1 MRSSRY
7 RHPIPLR
14 SEIVKAMEAAGRP
27 LTLVSLAA
35 HLRLKGSRN
44 EAALGRRLKAMVR
57 DGQLIRNRA
66 REYCLAHHLDL
77 VIGRVR
83 ARKDGYGFL
92 TPDSGGEDVFLSSR
106 EMGRLWDGDRVAARI
121 SVTHRGSEGRVVE
134 ILQRAVSEVAGRL
147 VSDRGF
153 DWVEVEG
160 RERTRVLIPRG
171 QGRGA
176 GADDLV
182 RVEITA
188 HPTGRTNAIGR
199 VIRVLGRFEDP
210 GAQTLSAILSHGI
223 PHEFS
228 AGVEAE
234 TAEMPTGVTA
244 DARRGRKDLR
254 KLPLVTIDGADAKDF
269 DDAVYCEPNGH
280 GWRLIVAIADV
291 GHYVRAG
298 TGLDEAARERGTS
311 VYFPDRVVPMLP
323 EELSNGLC
331 SLQPDVERLC
341 LCCDMT
347 VSGQGE
353 VKQSRFY
360 EAVMRSARRLTY
372 NEAARLLSGESGR
385 PGESGESGKSGRS
398 GGSGES
404 GRSGKSGGKYAPSA
418 DSATFR
424 SLKAL
429 AGVYAAFLARRRERG
444 SLEFDLGEV
453 VLELDDRGRIA
464 SVAPRQ
470 RLVTHRIIEECMIAA
485 NVEAARWLG
494 KARIPSLYRVHEG
507 PGPERV
513 DELILFLRTLGITSV
528 SPGRLRPG
536 DMNRI
541 LEATESGPE
550 AELVQT
556 MLLRC
561 MARAEYR
568 PKNSGHFGLAL
579 PAYAHFTSP
588 IRRYPDLLVHRA
600 IKHLLRK
607 GGVKGF
613 GYDLA
618 AMEHLGRHCSRA
630 EQRADEA
637 VWDVEERLKCAWLKD
652 RVGDR
657 FTVSVAGIAPFGL
670 FVRVPELGVD
680 GLVHVSS
687 LPRDYYHVDAGG
699 SALTGENTGRSF
711 RLADRLQ
718 VQLTSVSV
726 RDRKIDFVPVER
738 TRKARH

>member
-1 MRSSRY
+1 MNSGRY
-7 RHPIPLR
+7 RHPIPSRTEILR
-14 SEIVKAMEAAGRP
+14 AMERAGRP
-27 LTLVSLAA
+27 LTLVSLAG

-44 EAALGRRLKAMVR
+44 EGALRRRLKAMVR

-77 VIGRVR
+77 VVGRVR
-83 ARKDGYGFL
+83 AHKDGYGFL
-92 TPDSGGEDVFLSSR
+92 TPDSGEEDVYLSSR

-121 SVTHRGSEGRVVE
+121 SDTHRGSEGRVVE
-134 ILQRAVSEVAGRL
+134 ILERAVREVAGRL
-147 VSDRGF
+147 VSDRGI

-160 RERTRVLIPRG
+160 RGRTRVLIPRG
-171 QGRGA
+171 QGQGA
-176 GADDLV
+176 RAEDLV

-188 HPTGRTNAIGR
+188 HPTRRANAIGR
-199 VIRVLGRFEDP
+199 VVRVLGHFDDP
-210 GAQTLSAILSHGI
+210 GAQTLSVILSHGI

-228 AGVEAE
+228 PQVEKQA
-234 TAEMPTGVTA
+234 AEMPSDITVDTH
-244 DARRGRKDLR
+244 RGRTDLR
-254 KLPLVTIDGADAKDF
+254 KRPLVTIDGADAKDF
-269 DDAVYCEPNGH
+269 DDAVFCEPKGD

-298 TGLDEAARERGTS
+298 TGLDEEARERGTS

-323 EELSNGLC
+323 EPLSNGLC
-331 SLQPDVERLC
+331 SLQPHQDRLC
-341 LCCDMT
+341 LCCDMI
-347 VSGQGE
+347 VSRQGE

-360 EAVMRSARRLTY
+360 EAVMRSVRRFTY
-372 NEAARLLSGESGR
+372 DEAARLLSGESGNDN
-385 PGESGESGKSGRS
+385 
-398 GGSGES
+398 
-404 GRSGKSGGKYAPSA
+404 APPA

-429 AGVYAAFLARRRERG
+429 ADVYAAFLARRRERG
-444 SLEFDLGEV
+444 GLEFDLGEV
-453 VLELDDRGRIA
+453 VLKLDAQGRI
-464 SVAPRQ
+464 SSIAPRQ
-470 RLVTHRIIEECMIAA
+470 RLVTHSIIEECMIAA
-485 NVEAARWLG
+485 NVEAAKWLG

-513 DELILFLRTLGITSV
+513 DELILFLRTLGITSIA
-528 SPGRLRPG
+528 PGRLQPA

-541 LEATESGPE
+541 LKATASGPE
-550 AELVQT
+550 AELVQS
-556 MLLRC
+556 MLLRS

-568 PKNSGHFGLAL
+568 PKNRGHFGLAL

-600 IKHLLRK
+600 IKHLLHH

-613 GYDLA
+613 GYDMA
-618 AMEHLGRHCSRA
+618 AMEHLGQHCSRA

-652 RVGDR
+652 RVGDD

-670 FVRVPELGVD
+670 FVRVPEIGID
-680 GLVHVSS
+680 GLVHVTS

-699 SALTGENTGRSF
+699 SALTGENSGNSY
-711 RLADRLQ
+711 RLADRLR
-718 VQLTSVSV
+718 VQLMSVSV
-726 RDRKIDFVPVER
+726 RERKIDFVPIGR
-738 TRKARH
+738 TRDMRH

>member
-1 MRSSRY
+1 
-7 RHPIPLR
+7 
-14 SEIVKAMEAAGRP
+14 MERAGRP
-27 LTLVSLAA
+27 LTLVSLAG

-44 EAALGRRLKAMVR
+44 EGALRRRLKAMVR

-77 VIGRVR
+77 VVGRVR
-83 ARKDGYGFL
+83 AHKDGYGFL
-92 TPDSGGEDVFLSSR
+92 TPDSGEEDVFLSSR

-134 ILQRAVSEVAGRL
+134 ILKRAVREVAGRL
-147 VSDRGF
+147 VIDRGF

-160 RERTRVLIPRG
+160 RGRTRVLIPRG

-176 GADDLV
+176 RADDLV

-188 HPTGRTNAIGR
+188 HPTRRTNAIGR
-199 VIRVLGRFEDP
+199 VIRVLGHFDDP
-210 GAQTLSAILSHGI
+210 GAQTHSAILSHGI

-228 AGVEAE
+228 PQVGAEA
-234 TAEMPTGVTA
+234 AKMPPGVTA
-244 DARRGRKDLR
+244 DARHGRKDLR

-269 DDAVYCEPNGH
+269 DDAVFCEPKGN

-323 EELSNGLC
+323 ESLSNGLC
-331 SLQPDVERLC
+331 SLQPEVERLC
-341 LCCDMT
+341 LCCEMT
-347 VSGQGE
+347 VSGRGE
-353 VKQSRFY
+353 VKKSRFY
-360 EAVMRSARRLTY
+360 EAIMRSVRRFTY
-372 NEAARLLSGESGR
+372 DEAARLLSGQFGNND
-385 PGESGESGKSGRS
+385 
-398 GGSGES
+398 
-404 GRSGKSGGKYAPSA
+404 APTA
-418 DSATFR
+418 DAATFR
-424 SLKAL
+424 SLEAL
-429 AGVYAAFLARRRERG
+429 AGVYAAFQARRRERG
-444 SLEFDLGEV
+444 GLEFNLGEV
-453 VLELDDRGRIA
+453 VLELDDRGRIS
-464 SVAPRQ
+464 SVAPRK

-485 NVEAARWLG
+485 NVEAAKWLR
-494 KARIPSLYRVHEG
+494 KVRIPTLYRVHDG

-528 SPGRLRPG
+528 SPGRLQPA
-536 DMNRI
+536 DMNRV
-541 LEATESGPE
+541 LKATAAGPE

-561 MARAEYR
+561 MARAEYK
-568 PKNSGHFGLAL
+568 PKNGGHFGLAL

-600 IKHLLRK
+600 IKHLLRH
-607 GGVKGF
+607 GSVKEF
-613 GYDLA
+613 SYELA
-618 AMEHLGRHCSRA
+618 EMEHLGRHCSRA

-637 VWDVEERLKCAWLKD
+637 VWDVEERLKCAWLQD
-652 RVGDR
+652 CVGDR

-670 FVRVPELGVD
+670 FVRVPDLGID
-680 GLVHVSS
+680 GLVHVTS

-699 SALTGENTGRSF
+699 SALTGENSGNSY

-726 RDRKIDFVPVER
+726 RERKIDFVPVKR
-738 TRKARH
+738 TREMRH

>member
-7 RHPIPLR
+7 RHPIPSR
-14 SEIVKAMEAAGRP
+14 GEIVKAMEAAGRP
-27 LTLVSLAA
+27 LTLVSLAGN
-35 HLRLKGSRN
+35 LRLKGSRN
-44 EAALGRRLKAMVR
+44 EAALRRRLKAMVR

-83 ARKDGYGFL
+83 ARKNGYGFL
-92 TPDSGGEDVFLSSR
+92 TPDSGGEDVFLPSR

-147 VSDRGF
+147 VRERGF

-160 RERTRVLIPRG
+160 RERTRVLIPGG
-171 QGRGA
+171 QSHGA

-182 RVEITA
+182 RVEITS
-188 HPTGRTNAIGR
+188 HPTGRTNAVGR
-199 VIRVLGRFEDP
+199 VIRVLGRFDDP
-210 GAQTLSAILSHGI
+210 GAQTLSAILTHGI

-228 AGVEAE
+228 PRVEAE
-234 TAEMPTGVTA
+234 TAEMPSGVTA
-244 DARRGRKDLR
+244 DARRGRNDLR

-269 DDAVYCEPNGH
+269 DDAVYCEPNGN

-298 TGLDEAARERGTS
+298 TALDEAARERGTS

-323 EELSNGLC
+323 EALSNGLC

-347 VSGQGE
+347 VSAQGE
-353 VKQSRFY
+353 VNKSRFY
-360 EAVMRSARRLTY
+360 EAVMRSARRFTY
-372 NEAARLLSGESGR
+372 GEAARRLSGESG
-385 PGESGESGKSGRS
+385 GR
-398 GGSGES
+398 
-404 GRSGKSGGKYAPSA
+404 APSS

-429 AGVYAAFLARRRERG
+429 AGVYEAFQARRRERG
-444 SLEFDLGEV
+444 GLEFDLGEV
-453 VLELDDRGRIA
+453 VLELDDLGRIA

-485 NVEAARWLG
+485 NVEAAKWLR

-513 DELILFLRTLGITSV
+513 DELILFLRTLDIASV
-528 SPGRLRPG
+528 SPGRLQPG

-541 LEATESGPE
+541 LTETGSGPE

-613 GYDLA
+613 GYDMA

-670 FVRVPELGVD
+670 FVRVPELGID

-699 SALTGENTGRSF
+699 SALTGENSGRSF
-711 RLADRLQ
+711 RLADRLK

-726 RDRKIDFVPVER
+726 RERKIDFVPVKLR
-738 TRKARH
+738 NGARH

>member
-1 MRSSRY
+1 MNSSRY
-7 RHPIPLR
+7 RHPIPSRTEILR
-14 SEIVKAMEAAGRP
+14 EMERAGRP
-27 LTLVSLAA
+27 LTLVSLAG

-44 EAALGRRLKAMVR
+44 EGALRRRLKAMVR

-83 ARKDGYGFL
+83 AHKDGYGFL
-92 TPDSGGEDVFLSSR
+92 TPDSGEEDVYLSSR
-106 EMGRLWDGDRVAARI
+106 EMRRLWDGDRVAARI

-134 ILQRAVSEVAGRL
+134 ILERAVEEVAGRL
-147 VSDRGF
+147 VSDRGI

-160 RERTRVLIPRG
+160 REQTRVLIPRG
-171 QGRGA
+171 QGRSA
-176 GADDLV
+176 RVDDLV

-188 HPTGRTNAIGR
+188 HPTRRTNAIGR
-199 VIRVLGRFEDP
+199 IIRVLGQFDDP
-210 GAQTLSAILSHGI
+210 EAQTLSVILSYGI
-223 PHEFS
+223 QHVFPPQ
-228 AGVEAE
+228 VEAE
-234 TAEMPTGVTA
+234 AAEMPSGVTA
-244 DARRGRKDLR
+244 AARRGRKDLR
-254 KLPLVTIDGADAKDF
+254 KLSLVTMDGADAKDF
-269 DDAVYCEPNGH
+269 DDAVYCEPNSN

-323 EELSNGLC
+323 ETLSNGLC
-331 SLQPDVERLC
+331 SLQPRLERLC

-347 VSGQGE
+347 ISRHGE

-360 EAVMRSARRLTY
+360 EAFMRSVRRFTY
-372 NEAARLLSGESGR
+372 EEAARLLSGH
-385 PGESGESGKSGRS
+385 SGK
-398 GGSGES
+398 GGVP
-404 GRSGKSGGKYAPSA
+404 AA

-429 AGVYAAFLARRRERG
+429 ADVYAAFLARRRERG
-444 SLEFDLGEV
+444 GLEFNLGEV
-453 VLELDDRGRIA
+453 VLQLDAQGRI
-464 SVAPRQ
+464 SSIAPRQ

-485 NVEAARWLG
+485 NVEAAEWLR
-494 KARIPSLYRVHEG
+494 KAGIPTLYRVHEG

-513 DELILFLRTLGITSV
+513 DELILFLRTLGIKSV
-528 SPGRLRPG
+528 APGRLQPA

-541 LEATESGPE
+541 LEATASGPE
-550 AELVQT
+550 AELVET

-600 IKHLLRK
+600 IKHLLRNR
-607 GGVKGF
+607 GVKGF
-613 GYDLA
+613 GYDMA
-618 AMEHLGRHCSRA
+618 EMEHLGRHCSRT
-630 EQRADEA
+630 EKRADEA

-652 RVGDR
+652 RVGDV
-657 FTVSVAGIAPFGL
+657 FTVSVAGIAPFGV
-670 FVRVPELGVD
+670 FVRVPDLGID
-680 GLVHVSS
+680 GLVHVTS

-699 SALTGENTGRSF
+699 SALTGEHSGNSY

-718 VQLTSVSV
+718 VRLASVSV
-726 RDRKIDFVPVER
+726 RERKTDFVPVKRARE
-738 TRKARH
+738 ARH

>member
-1 MRSSRY
+1 MNSSRY
-7 RHPIPLR
+7 RHPIPSR
-14 SEIVKAMEAAGRP
+14 TEIIKAMERAGRP
-27 LTLVSLAA
+27 LTLVSLAG

-44 EAALGRRLKAMVR
+44 EGALRRRLKAMVR

-92 TPDSGGEDVFLSSR
+92 TPDSGDKDVYLSSR

-121 SVTHRGSEGRVVE
+121 SVTDRGSEGRVVE
-134 ILQRAVSEVAGRL
+134 ILQRAVTEVAGRL
-147 VSDRGF
+147 VSDRGI

-160 RERTRVLIPRG
+160 RERTRVLIPKG
-171 QGRGA
+171 QRQRA
-176 GADDLV
+176 RADDLV

-188 HPTGRTNAIGR
+188 HPTRRTNAIGR
-199 VIRVLGRFEDP
+199 VIRVLGHFDDP

-228 AGVEAE
+228 PRVEAE
-234 TAEMPTGVTA
+234 AAEMPSGVTA
-244 DARRGRKDLR
+244 DAQRGRKDLR

-269 DDAVYCEPNGH
+269 DDAVYCESNGK

-298 TGLDEAARERGTS
+298 KGLDEAARERGTS

-323 EELSNGLC
+323 ETLANGLC
-331 SLQPDVERLC
+331 SLQPRQDRLS

-347 VSGQGE
+347 VSRQGE

-360 EAVMRSARRLTY
+360 EAVMRSARRFTY
-372 NEAARLLSGESGR
+372 DEADRQLSGQ
-385 PGESGESGKSGRS
+385 PGKGDV
-398 GGSGES
+398 
-404 GRSGKSGGKYAPSA
+404 PSA

-429 AGVYAAFLARRRERG
+429 ADVYAAFLARRRERG
-444 SLEFDLGEV
+444 GLEFNLGEV
-453 VLELDDRGRIA
+453 VLVLDDQGRIA

-485 NVEAARWLG
+485 NVEAAKWLR
-494 KARIPSLYRVHEG
+494 KARIPALYRVHEG
-507 PGPERV
+507 PSPERV

-528 SPGRLRPG
+528 SPGRLQPA
-536 DMNRI
+536 DMNRV
-541 LEATESGPE
+541 LKETASGSE
-550 AELVQT
+550 AELVET

-561 MARAEYR
+561 MARADYR
-568 PKNSGHFGLAL
+568 PKNRGHFGLAL

-600 IKHLLRK
+600 IKHLLRH

-613 GYDLA
+613 GYDMA

-630 EQRADEA
+630 EKRADEA

-652 RVGDR
+652 RVGDE

-680 GLVHVSS
+680 GLVHVTS

-699 SALTGENTGRSF
+699 SALTGENSGNSY

-718 VQLTSVSV
+718 VQLTSVSA
-726 RDRKIDFVPVER
+726 RERKIDFVPLKR
-738 TRKARH
+738 TREARR

>member
-7 RHPIPLR
+7 RHPIPSR
-14 SEIVKAMEAAGRP
+14 GEIVKAMEAAGRP
-27 LTLVSLAA
+27 LTLVSLAG
-35 HLRLKGSRN
+35 HMRLKGPRN
-44 EAALGRRLKAMVR
+44 EAALRRRLKAMVR

-77 VIGRVR
+77 VIGQVR
-83 ARKDGYGFL
+83 AHKDGYGFL
-92 TPDSGGEDVFLSSR
+92 TPDRGGEDVFLSSR

-121 SVTHRGSEGRVVE
+121 SVTQRGTEGRVVE
-134 ILQRAVSEVAGRL
+134 ILKRAVSEVAGRL
-147 VSDRGF
+147 VRERGF

-171 QGRGA
+171 QGWGA

-188 HPTGRTNAIGR
+188 HPTRRTNAVGR
-199 VIRVLGRFEDP
+199 VIRVLGRFDDP

-228 AGVEAE
+228 PRVEAE

-254 KLPLVTIDGADAKDF
+254 ELPLVTIDGADAKDF
-269 DDAVYCEPNGH
+269 DDAVYCEPAGN

-298 TGLDEAARERGTS
+298 TGLDEEARERGTS

-323 EELSNGLC
+323 EALSNGLC

-347 VSGQGE
+347 VSEQGE
-353 VKQSRFY
+353 VNKSRFY
-360 EAVMRSARRLTY
+360 EAVMRSARRFTY
-372 NEAARLLSGESGR
+372 GEAARLISGESGR
-385 PGESGESGKSGRS
+385 IGEPGASGEP
-398 GGSGES
+398 GGSRAAGES
-404 GRSGKSGGKYAPSA
+404 GRKGAPPT
-418 DSATFR
+418 DSATFS

-429 AGVYAAFLARRRERG
+429 AGVYAAFLERRRERG
-444 SLEFDLGEV
+444 GLEFDLGEV
-453 VLELDDRGRIA
+453 VLELDDQGQI
-464 SVAPRQ
+464 SNVAPRK

-485 NVEAARWLG
+485 NVEAARWLR

-513 DELILFLRTLGITSV
+513 DELILFVRTLGITSI
-528 SPGRLRPG
+528 SPGRLQPA

-541 LEATESGPE
+541 LKATESGPE

-579 PAYAHFTSP
+579 PVYAHFTSP

-600 IKHLLRK
+600 IKHLLHK

-613 GYDLA
+613 SYDLA

-657 FTVSVAGIAPFGL
+657 FAVSVSGIVPFGL
-670 FVRVPELGVD
+670 FVRVAELGID

-687 LPRDYYHVDAGG
+687 LPRDYYHADAGG
-699 SALTGENTGRSF
+699 SALTGENSGRSY

-726 RDRKIDFVPVER
+726 RERKIDFVPVER

>member
-1 MRSSRY
+1 MNSSRY
-7 RHPIPLR
+7 RHPIPSR
-14 SEIVKAMEAAGRP
+14 AQIIEAMERAGRP
-27 LTLVSLAA
+27 LTLVSLAG

-44 EAALGRRLKAMVR
+44 EGALRRRLKAMVR

-77 VIGRVR
+77 VVGRVR
-83 ARKDGYGFL
+83 AHKDRYGFL
-92 TPDSGGEDVFLSSR
+92 APDSGEEDVYLSSR
-106 EMGRLWDGDRVAARI
+106 EMGRLWNGDRVAARI

-134 ILQRAVSEVAGRL
+134 ILERAVREVAGRL
-147 VSDRGF
+147 VSDRGI

-171 QGRGA
+171 QGQGA
-176 GADDLV
+176 RADDLV

-188 HPTGRTNAIGR
+188 HPTRRTNAIGR
-199 VIRVLGRFEDP
+199 VIRVLGRLDDP
-210 GAQTLSAILSHGI
+210 GAQTLSVILSHGI

-228 AGVEAE
+228 HRVEKEA
-234 TAEMPTGVTA
+234 AEMPSDVTA
-244 DARRGRKDLR
+244 DARRGRTDLR

-269 DDAVYCEPNGH
+269 DDAVFCEPKGD

-298 TGLDEAARERGTS
+298 AGLDEDARERGTS

-323 EELSNGLC
+323 EPLSNGLC
-331 SLQPDVERLC
+331 SLQPHQDRLC
-341 LCCDMT
+341 LCCDMI
-347 VSGQGE
+347 VSRQGE

-360 EAVMRSARRLTY
+360 EAVMRSVRRYTY
-372 NEAARLLSGESGR
+372 DEAARVLSGESGNDNV
-385 PGESGESGKSGRS
+385 P
-398 GGSGES
+398 
-404 GRSGKSGGKYAPSA
+404 PA

-424 SLKAL
+424 SLKSL
-429 AGVYAAFLARRRERG
+429 ADVYAAFLARRRERG
-444 SLEFDLGEV
+444 GLEFDLGEV
-453 VLELDDRGRIA
+453 VLKLDAQGQIS

-485 NVEAARWLG
+485 NVEAAKWLS

-513 DELILFLRTLGITSV
+513 DELILFLRTLGITSIA
-528 SPGRLRPG
+528 PGRLQPA
-536 DMNRI
+536 DLNRI
-541 LEATESGPE
+541 LKATASGPE

-556 MLLRC
+556 MLLRS

-568 PKNSGHFGLAL
+568 PKNCGHFGLAL

-600 IKHLLRK
+600 LKHLLHH

-618 AMEHLGRHCSRA
+618 AMDHLGQHCSRA

-652 RVGDR
+652 RVGDD

-670 FVRVPELGVD
+670 FVRIQEIGID
-680 GLVHVSS
+680 GLVHVTS
-687 LPRDYYHVDAGG
+687 LPRDYYHVDNGG
-699 SALTGENTGRSF
+699 SALTGENSGNSY
-711 RLADRLQ
+711 RLADRLR
-718 VQLTSVSV
+718 VQLMSVSV
-726 RDRKIDFVPVER
+726 RERKIDFVPVGR
-738 TRKARH
+738 TRDMRN

>member
-1 MRSSRY
+1 
-7 RHPIPLR
+7 
-14 SEIVKAMEAAGRP
+14 MERAGRP
-27 LTLVSLAA
+27 VTLVSLAG
-35 HLRLKGSRN
+35 HLRLKGSRD
-44 EAALGRRLKAMVR
+44 EGALRRRLKAMVR

-66 REYCLAHHLDL
+66 REYCLVHHLDL
-77 VIGRVR
+77 VIGRVSAHR
-83 ARKDGYGFL
+83 DGYGFL
-92 TPDSGGEDVFLSSR
+92 SPDSGDKDAYLSSR
-106 EMGRLWDGDRVAARI
+106 EMSQLWDGDRVAARI
-121 SVTHRGSEGRVVE
+121 SATRRGSEGRVVE
-134 ILQRAVSEVAGRL
+134 ILQRAVKEVAGRL
-147 VSDRGF
+147 VSDRGI

-160 RERTRVLIPRG
+160 RERTRVLIPGG
-171 QGRGA
+171 QGLGA
-176 GADDLV
+176 RADDLV

-188 HPTGRTNAIGR
+188 HPTRRTQAVGR
-199 VIRVLGRFEDP
+199 VVRVLGHFDDP

-223 PHEFS
+223 AHEFS
-228 AGVEAE
+228 TGVEAE
-234 TAEMPTGVTA
+234 AAEMPSGVTA

-269 DDAVYCEPNGH
+269 DDAVYCESTGN

-298 TGLDEAARERGTS
+298 TRLDEAARERGTS

-323 EELSNGLC
+323 ESLSNGLC
-331 SLQPDVERLC
+331 SLRPRLDRLC

-347 VSGQGE
+347 VSRRGE

-360 EAVMRSARRLTY
+360 EAVMRSARRFTY
-372 NEAARLLSGESGR
+372 SDAAGLLSGQ
-385 PGESGESGKSGRS
+385 SGK
-398 GGSGES
+398 
-404 GRSGKSGGKYAPSA
+404 KDAPAA
-418 DSATFR
+418 DSSTFR

-429 AGVYAAFLARRRERG
+429 ADVFAAFLARRRERG
-444 SLEFDLGEV
+444 GLEFNMAEV
-453 VLELDDRGRIA
+453 ALELDDRGRIA

-485 NVEAARWLG
+485 NVEAAKWLG
-494 KARIPSLYRVHEG
+494 KARIPTLYRVHEG

-513 DELILFLRTLGITSV
+513 DELILFLRTIGITSV
-528 SPGRLRPG
+528 SPGRLQPA

-541 LEATESGPE
+541 LKATASGPE
-550 AELVQT
+550 AELVET

-568 PKNSGHFGLAL
+568 PKNGGHFGLAL

-600 IKHLLRK
+600 IKHLLRQ

-613 GYDLA
+613 GYDMK
-618 AMEHLGRHCSRA
+618 AMEHLGGHCSRA

-652 RVGDR
+652 RVGDE
-657 FTVSVAGIAPFGL
+657 FTVAVAGIAPFGL
-670 FVRVPELGVD
+670 FVRVPGLGID
-680 GLVHVSS
+680 GLVHVTS
-687 LPRDYYHVDAGG
+687 LPRDYYRVDAGG
-699 SALTGENTGRSF
+699 SALTGENSGNSF

-726 RDRKIDFVPVER
+726 RERKIDFVPVKR
-738 TRKARH
+738 TGAARR

>member
-1 MRSSRY
+1 
-7 RHPIPLR
+7 
-14 SEIVKAMEAAGRP
+14 MERAGRP
-27 LTLVSLAA
+27 LTLVSLAG
-35 HLRLKGSRN
+35 HLRLKGFRN
-44 EAALGRRLKAMVR
+44 EGALRRRLKAMVR

-83 ARKDGYGFL
+83 AHKDGYGFL
-92 TPDSGGEDVFLSSR
+92 TPDSGDKDVYLSSR

-121 SVTHRGSEGRVVE
+121 SVTDRGSEGRVVE
-134 ILQRAVSEVAGRL
+134 ILQRAVTEVAGRL
-147 VSDRGF
+147 VSDRGI

-160 RERTRVLIPRG
+160 RERTRVLIPKG
-171 QGRGA
+171 QGQRA
-176 GADDLV
+176 RADDLV

-188 HPTGRTNAIGR
+188 HPTRRTNAIGR
-199 VIRVLGRFEDP
+199 VIRVLGRFDDP

-228 AGVEAE
+228 PRVEEEA
-234 TAEMPTGVTA
+234 AEMPSGVTA
-244 DARRGRKDLR
+244 DAQRGRKDLR

-269 DDAVYCEPNGH
+269 DDAVYCESNGN

-298 TGLDEAARERGTS
+298 KGLDEAARERGTS

-323 EELSNGLC
+323 ETLSNGLC
-331 SLQPDVERLC
+331 SLQPRQDRLC

-347 VSGQGE
+347 VSRQGE

-360 EAVMRSARRLTY
+360 EAVMRSARRFTY
-372 NEAARLLSGESGR
+372 DEADRQLSGK
-385 PGESGESGKSGRS
+385 PGKDDV
-398 GGSGES
+398 
-404 GRSGKSGGKYAPSA
+404 PSA
-418 DSATFR
+418 DSAAFR

-429 AGVYAAFLARRRERG
+429 AEVYAAFLARRRERG
-444 SLEFDLGEV
+444 GLEFNLGEV
-453 VLELDDRGRIA
+453 VLRLDDQGRIA

-485 NVEAARWLG
+485 NVEAAKWLR
-494 KARIPSLYRVHEG
+494 KARIPALYRVHEG
-507 PGPERV
+507 PSPERV

-528 SPGRLRPG
+528 SPGRLQPA
-536 DMNRI
+536 DMSRV
-541 LEATESGPE
+541 LKETASGSE
-550 AELVQT
+550 AELVET

-561 MARAEYR
+561 MARADYR
-568 PKNSGHFGLAL
+568 PKNRGHFGLAL

-600 IKHLLRK
+600 IKHLLRH

-613 GYDLA
+613 GNDMA

-630 EQRADEA
+630 EKRADEA
-637 VWDVEERLKCAWLKD
+637 VWDVEEHLKCAWLKD
-652 RVGDR
+652 RVGDE

-670 FVRVPELGVD
+670 FVRVPELGID
-680 GLVHVSS
+680 GLVHVTS

-699 SALTGENTGRSF
+699 SALTGENSGNSY
-711 RLADRLQ
+711 RLAERLQ
-718 VQLTSVSV
+718 VRLTSVSV
-726 RDRKIDFVPVER
+726 RERKIDFVPLKR
-738 TRKARH
+738 TREARR

>member
-7 RHPIPLR
+7 RHPIPSR
-14 SEIVKAMEAAGRP
+14 GEIVKAMEAAGRP
-27 LTLVSLAA
+27 LTLVSLAG

-44 EAALGRRLKAMVR
+44 EAALRRRLKAMVR

-83 ARKDGYGFL
+83 ARKNGYGFL
-92 TPDSGGEDVFLSSR
+92 TPDSGGEDVFLPSR

-147 VSDRGF
+147 VRERGF

-160 RERTRVLIPRG
+160 RERTRVLIPGG
-171 QGRGA
+171 QSHGA

-182 RVEITA
+182 RVEITS
-188 HPTGRTNAIGR
+188 HPTGRTNAVGR
-199 VIRVLGRFEDP
+199 VIRVLGRFDDP

-228 AGVEAE
+228 PRVEAE
-234 TAEMPTGVTA
+234 TAEMPSGVTA
-244 DARRGRKDLR
+244 GARRGRNDLR

-269 DDAVYCEPNGH
+269 DDAVYCEPNGN

-298 TGLDEAARERGTS
+298 TALDEAARERGTS

-323 EELSNGLC
+323 EALSNGLC

-347 VSGQGE
+347 VSAQGE
-353 VKQSRFY
+353 VNKSRFY
-360 EAVMRSARRLTY
+360 EAVMRSARRFTY
-372 NEAARLLSGESGR
+372 GEAARRLSGESG
-385 PGESGESGKSGRS
+385 GR
-398 GGSGES
+398 
-404 GRSGKSGGKYAPSA
+404 APSS

-429 AGVYAAFLARRRERG
+429 AGVYEAFQARRRERG
-444 SLEFDLGEV
+444 GLEFDLGDV
-453 VLELDDRGRIA
+453 VLELDDLGRIA
-464 SVAPRQ
+464 SVATRQ

-485 NVEAARWLG
+485 NVEAAKWLR

-513 DELILFLRTLGITSV
+513 DELILFLRTLDITSV
-528 SPGRLRPG
+528 SPGRLQPG

-541 LEATESGPE
+541 LTETGSGPE

-568 PKNSGHFGLAL
+568 PRNSGHFGLAL

-613 GYDLA
+613 GYDMA

-670 FVRVPELGVD
+670 FVRVPELGID

-699 SALTGENTGRSF
+699 SALTGENSGRSF
-711 RLADRLQ
+711 RLADRLE

-726 RDRKIDFVPVER
+726 RERKIDFEPVKLR
-738 TRKARH
+738 NGARH

>member
-1 MRSSRY
+1 MNSSRY
-7 RHPIPLR
+7 RHPIPSR
-14 SEIVKAMEAAGRP
+14 TEIIKAMERAGRP
-27 LTLVSLAA
+27 LTLVSLAG

-44 EAALGRRLKAMVR
+44 EGALRRRLKAMVR

-92 TPDSGGEDVFLSSR
+92 TPDSGDKDVFLSSR

-134 ILQRAVSEVAGRL
+134 ILQRAVTEVAGRL
-147 VSDRGF
+147 LSDRGI

-171 QGRGA
+171 QGQRA
-176 GADDLV
+176 RADDLV

-188 HPTGRTNAIGR
+188 HPTRRTNAIGR
-199 VIRVLGRFEDP
+199 VIRVLGRFDDP

-228 AGVEAE
+228 PRAEAE
-234 TAEMPTGVTA
+234 AAEMPSGVTA
-244 DARRGRKDLR
+244 DAQRGRKDLR

-269 DDAVYCEPNGH
+269 DDAVYCESNGK

-298 TGLDEAARERGTS
+298 KGLDEAARERGTS

-323 EELSNGLC
+323 ETLSNGLC
-331 SLQPDVERLC
+331 SLQPRQDRLC
-341 LCCDMT
+341 LCCDMI
-347 VSGQGE
+347 VSPQGE

-360 EAVMRSARRLTY
+360 EAVMRSARRFTY
-372 NEAARLLSGESGR
+372 DEADRQLSGK
-385 PGESGESGKSGRS
+385 PGKDDV
-398 GGSGES
+398 
-404 GRSGKSGGKYAPSA
+404 PSA
-418 DSATFR
+418 DSAAFR

-429 AGVYAAFLARRRERG
+429 AEVYAAFLARRRERG
-444 SLEFDLGEV
+444 GLEFNLGEV
-453 VLELDDRGRIA
+453 VLRLDDQGRIA

-485 NVEAARWLG
+485 NVEAAKWLR
-494 KARIPSLYRVHEG
+494 KARIPALYRVHEG
-507 PGPERV
+507 PSPERV

-528 SPGRLRPG
+528 SPGRLQPA

-541 LEATESGPE
+541 LKETASGSE
-550 AELVQT
+550 AELVET

-561 MARAEYR
+561 MARADYR
-568 PKNSGHFGLAL
+568 PKNRGHFGLAL

-600 IKHLLRK
+600 IKHLLRH

-613 GYDLA
+613 GYDMA
-618 AMEHLGRHCSRA
+618 AMEHLGLHCSRA
-630 EQRADEA
+630 EKRADEA
-637 VWDVEERLKCAWLKD
+637 VWDVEERLKCAWLKN
-652 RVGDR
+652 RVGDE

-670 FVRVPELGVD
+670 FVRVPELGID
-680 GLVHVSS
+680 GLVHVTS

-699 SALTGENTGRSF
+699 SALTGENSGNSY
-711 RLADRLQ
+711 RLAERLQ
-718 VQLTSVSV
+718 VRLTSVSV
-726 RDRKIDFVPVER
+726 RERKIDFVPLKR
-738 TRKARH
+738 TREARR

>member
-1 MRSSRY
+1 
-7 RHPIPLR
+7 
-14 SEIVKAMEAAGRP
+14 MERAGRP
-27 LTLVSLAA
+27 LTLVSLAE

-44 EAALGRRLKAMVR
+44 EGALRRRLKAMVR

-66 REYCLAHHLDL
+66 REYCLADHLDL

-83 ARKDGYGFL
+83 AHKDGYGFL
-92 TPDSGGEDVFLSSR
+92 TPDSGEEDIYLSSR
-106 EMGRLWDGDRVAARI
+106 EMGRLWNGDRVAARI

-134 ILQRAVSEVAGRL
+134 ILERAVREVAGRL
-147 VSDRGF
+147 VSDRGI

-171 QGRGA
+171 QGQGA
-176 GADDLV
+176 RADDLV

-188 HPTGRTNAIGR
+188 HPTRRANAIGR
-199 VIRVLGRFEDP
+199 VIRVLGHFDDP

-223 PHEFS
+223 PHQFS
-228 AGVEAE
+228 PQVEAE
-234 TAEMPTGVTA
+234 AAEMPSGVTA
-244 DARRGRKDLR
+244 HARRGRKDLR

-269 DDAVYCEPNGH
+269 DDAVFCEPKGN

-291 GHYVRAG
+291 GHYVQAG
-298 TGLDEAARERGTS
+298 SGLDEAARERGTS

-323 EELSNGLC
+323 EKLSNGLC
-331 SLQPDVERLC
+331 SLQPRKDRLC

-347 VSGQGE
+347 VSRQGE
-353 VKQSRFY
+353 VKQSGFY
-360 EAVMRSARRLTY
+360 EAVMRSARRFTY
-372 NEAARLLSGESGR
+372 DEAARLLADASGNDN
-385 PGESGESGKSGRS
+385 
-398 GGSGES
+398 
-404 GRSGKSGGKYAPSA
+404 APPA

-429 AGVYAAFLARRRERG
+429 AGVYSAFLANRRERG
-444 SLEFDLGEV
+444 GLEFNPGEV
-453 VLELDDRGRIA
+453 VLELDEQGRIS

-485 NVEAARWLG
+485 NVEAAKWLG

-513 DELILFLRTLGITSV
+513 DELILFLRSLGITSV
-528 SPGRLRPG
+528 APGRLQPT

-541 LEATESGPE
+541 LKATASGPE
-550 AELVQT
+550 AELVET
-556 MLLRC
+556 MLLRS
-561 MARAEYR
+561 MARAEYT
-568 PKNSGHFGLAL
+568 PKNRGHFGLAL

-600 IKHLLRK
+600 IKHLLRH
-607 GGVKGF
+607 GGLKGF
-613 GYDLA
+613 DYDIA
-618 AMEHLGRHCSRA
+618 AMEHLGRHCSQT
-630 EQRADEA
+630 EKRADEA

-652 RVGDR
+652 RVGDE
-657 FTVSVAGIAPFGL
+657 FTVSVSAIAPFGL
-670 FVRVPELGVD
+670 FARVPELAID
-680 GLVHVSS
+680 GLVHVTS

-699 SALTGENTGRSF
+699 SALTGENSGNSY
-711 RLADRLQ
+711 RLADRLR

-726 RDRKIDFVPVER
+726 RERKIDFVPVKR
-738 TRKARH
+738 TIDARH

>member
-1 MRSSRY
+1 MNSSRY
-7 RHPIPLR
+7 RHPVPSR
-14 SEIVKAMEAAGRP
+14 TEIVKAMERARRP
-27 LTLVSLAA
+27 LTLVSLAG

-44 EAALGRRLKAMVR
+44 EGALRRRLKAMVR

-83 ARKDGYGFL
+83 AHKDGYGFL
-92 TPDSGGEDVFLSSR
+92 TPDSGEEDVYLSSR
-106 EMGRLWDGDRVAARI
+106 EMGRLWNGDRVAARI

-134 ILQRAVSEVAGRL
+134 ILERAVSEAAGRL

-171 QGRGA
+171 QARGA
-176 GADDLV
+176 REDDLV

-188 HPTGRTNAIGR
+188 HPTRRTNAIGR
-199 VIRVLGRFEDP
+199 VIRVLGHFDHP
-210 GAQTLSAILSHGI
+210 GAQTLSVILSHGI

-228 AGVEAE
+228 PQVEKEA
-234 TAEMPTGVTA
+234 AEMPSGVTA

-269 DDAVYCEPNGH
+269 DDAVFCEPKGN

-298 TGLDEAARERGTS
+298 AGLDEDARERGTS

-323 EELSNGLC
+323 EPLSNGLC
-331 SLQPDVERLC
+331 SLQPDQDRLC
-341 LCCDMT
+341 LCCEMI
-347 VSGQGE
+347 VSRQGE

-360 EAVMRSARRLTY
+360 EGVMRSVRRFTY
-372 NEAARLLSGESGR
+372 EEAARALSGESGNDNAL
-385 PGESGESGKSGRS
+385 
-398 GGSGES
+398 
-404 GRSGKSGGKYAPSA
+404 AP

-424 SLKAL
+424 RLKAL
-429 AGVYAAFLARRRERG
+429 ADVYAAFLARRRERG
-444 SLEFDLGEV
+444 GLEFNLGEV
-453 VLELDDRGRIA
+453 VLKLDAQGRIS

-485 NVEAARWLG
+485 NVEAANWLR
-494 KARIPSLYRVHEG
+494 KARMPALYRVHEG

-528 SPGRLRPG
+528 APGRLQPA

-541 LEATESGPE
+541 LKATASGPE
-550 AELVQT
+550 AELVET

-568 PKNSGHFGLAL
+568 PENRGHFGLAL

-600 IKHLLRK
+600 IKHLLRH

-613 GYDLA
+613 GYDMA

-652 RVGDR
+652 RVGDD

-670 FVRVPELGVD
+670 FVRVPDLGID
-680 GLVHVSS
+680 GLIHVTS

-699 SALTGENTGRSF
+699 SALSGEHSGNSY
-711 RLADRLQ
+711 RLADRLKA
-718 VQLTSVSV
+718 QLTSVSV
-726 RDRKIDFVPVER
+726 RERKVDFVPVKGAREER
-738 TRKARH
+738 H

>member
-1 MRSSRY
+1 MNSSRY
-7 RHPIPLR
+7 RHPIPSR
-14 SEIVKAMEAAGRP
+14 AEIINAMERAGRP
-27 LTLVSLAA
+27 LTLVSLAG

-44 EAALGRRLKAMVR
+44 EGALRRRLKAMVR

-66 REYCLAHHLDL
+66 REYCLADHLDL

-92 TPDSGGEDVFLSSR
+92 TPDSGEGDVFLSSR

-134 ILQRAVSEVAGRL
+134 ILERAVREVAGRL
-147 VSDRGF
+147 VSDRGI

-176 GADDLV
+176 KEDDLV
-182 RVEITA
+182 RAEITA
-188 HPTGRTNAIGR
+188 HPTRRTNAIGR
-199 VIRVLGRFEDP
+199 VIHVLGDFDDP
-210 GAQTLSAILSHGI
+210 GAQTLSVILSHGI
-223 PHEFS
+223 PYEFS
-228 AGVEAE
+228 LQVEAE
-234 TAEMPTGVTA
+234 AAEMPSGVTS

-269 DDAVYCEPNGH
+269 DDAVYCEPNDN

-291 GHYVRAG
+291 GQYVRPE
-298 TGLDEAARERGTS
+298 TGLDEVARERGTS

-323 EELSNGLC
+323 ETLSNGLC
-331 SLQPDVERLC
+331 SLQPRQDRLC

-347 VSGQGE
+347 VSRQGE
-353 VKQSRFY
+353 VRQSRFY
-360 EAVMRSARRLTY
+360 EAVMRSVRRFTY
-372 NEAARLLSGESGR
+372 GEAARVLSGESGNDNV
-385 PGESGESGKSGRS
+385 P
-398 GGSGES
+398 
-404 GRSGKSGGKYAPSA
+404 PA

-429 AGVYAAFLARRRERG
+429 ADVYAAFLARRCDRG
-444 SLEFDLGEV
+444 GLEFNPSEV
-453 VLELDDRGRIA
+453 VLELDDRGRI
-464 SVAPRQ
+464 SSIAPRQ

-485 NVEAARWLG
+485 NVEAAKWLL

-528 SPGRLRPG
+528 SPGRLQPA

-541 LEATESGPE
+541 LKATASGPE
-550 AELVQT
+550 AELVET

-568 PKNSGHFGLAL
+568 PKNNGHFGLAL

-600 IKHLLRK
+600 IKHLLHH
-607 GGVKGF
+607 GGAKGF
-613 GYDLA
+613 GYDMA
-618 AMEHLGRHCSRA
+618 AMEHLGQHCSRA
-630 EQRADEA
+630 EKRADEA
-637 VWDVEERLKCAWLKD
+637 VWDVEERLKCAWLQD
-652 RVGDR
+652 RVGDE
-657 FTVSVAGIAPFGL
+657 FTVSVASIAPFGI
-670 FVRVPELGVD
+670 FVRVPDLGID
-680 GLVHVSS
+680 GLVHVTS

-699 SALTGENTGRSF
+699 SALTGENYGNSY

-726 RDRKIDFVPVER
+726 RERKIDFVPVKR